1 MALVHQ
7 LFKSEFDSP
16 DRANLGDVVNRSRDL
31 GFVLRERKLSKI

>member
-16 DRANLGDVVNRSRDL
+16 DRASLEEVANRSQKL
-31 GFVLRERKLSKI
+31 GFVLRERRISKS